1 MRPAMACHPHC
12 NQGRHCDGSCLD
24 DAPRNPPGFG
34 PLSMAGWFWLVYL
47 VFIIILTW
55 EVFA

>member
-1 MRPAMACHPHC
+1 MPCHHDC

-24 DAPRNPPGFG
+24 DAPRPARGFG

-47 VFIIILTW
+47 CFLAFLTW
-55 EVFA
+55 GVFA